1 MAYEATFY
9 ISQVVRVVDDCNV
22 VNQILG
28 KEGWGDYYQWPK
40 RDNIAMVETKF
51 IFTKA
56 IISPEGKHFE
66 LKELLENLQKLFKAY
81 KKKHFQPSCKDLN
94 KVVCTATIKPK
105 CSFYF
110 WPVDGHW
117 QEKKQLKFG
126 LELIE
131 KHPTKKRKALKRRT
145 APAKNVPIQ
154 ADGNC
159 FF

>member
-66 LKELLENLQKLFKAY
+66 LKELLENVQKLFKAY
-81 KKKHFQPSCKDLN
+81 KKKYFQPLCKDLN

-131 KHPTKKRKALKRRT
+131 KHPTKKRLET
-145 APAKNVPIQ
+145 KNCTSKKCSNP
-154 ADGNC
+154 G
-159 FF
+159 